1 MNQRKIYAG
10 DRMRWRMLAYLCIA
24 LVFAWSTWFSATAV
38 ILQLRDISMPIKIYK

>member
-1 MNQRKIYAG
+1 MNQPNFHAG
-10 DRMRWRMLAYLCIA
+10 DRMRWRMLAYMSIA